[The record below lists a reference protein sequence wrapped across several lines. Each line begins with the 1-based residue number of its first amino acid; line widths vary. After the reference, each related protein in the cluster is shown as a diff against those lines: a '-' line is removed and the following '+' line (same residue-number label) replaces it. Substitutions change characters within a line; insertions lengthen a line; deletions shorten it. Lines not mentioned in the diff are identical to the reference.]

1 MSAKSRARQRT
12 FFVIPLLALIVLA
25 LPLWPA
31 RAEKPFTLTII
42 HTNDVH
48 DRVDP
53 VTAYNN
59 TCGAKD
65 RAKKRCYG
73 GYARLMT
80 LIHSLRKSSKN
91 PIVLSGGDQ
100 FQGSLFYRTYK
111 GRLAVQAMNLIGYD
125 ATAIGNHEF
134 DDGPAVLARFI
145 RAAHFPVV
153 ATNIDV
159 THEPALNRL
168 IRSFTTLQVGG
179 QEIGIVGYTT
189 VETPALSKTGK
200 RVVFLR
206 PETALTGA
214 VAILKFRGINKIIAV
229 SHAGFNRDK
238 QVAAAV
244 DGIDVIVGGHTN
256 TLLSNTARGAQG
268 PYPVVVKS
276 PSGKPVLVVQA
287 YAFSRYVGKLEV
299 AFDKAGVPTK
309 WKGDLVPV
317 GFDIAKHPKMEAL
330 INAMRGPVDAL
341 RKKTVGQLAT
351 GFDGSTE
358 TCRSREC
365 TMGNMVADALVWK
378 TRAQGT
384 QIAFINGGG
393 VRASMAK
400 GPATMGSIL
409 VVLPFQ
415 NSVATLKLKGHDIRA
430 ALEHGVS
437 QVKEGAGRFP
447 QVSGL
452 RFVWDPDK
460 PIGRRVV
467 WVEVRDGKRWV
478 PMKDEAVYKVAT
490 IDYLR
495 RGGDGYKVFKDKAID
510 PYDGGVNLED
520 AVAEYITVHSPL
532 RGKRDGRIRRVGE
545 KKR

>member
-1 MSAKSRARQRT
+1 
-12 FFVIPLLALIVLA
+12 
-25 LPLWPA
+25 
-31 RAEKPFTLTII
+31 
-42 HTNDVH
+42 
-48 DRVDP
+48 
-53 VTAYNN
+53 
-59 TCGAKD
+59 
-65 RAKKRCYG
+65 
-73 GYARLMT
+73 
-80 LIHSLRKSSKN
+80 
-91 PIVLSGGDQ
+91 
-100 FQGSLFYRTYK
+100 
-111 GRLAVQAMNLIGYD
+111 
-125 ATAIGNHEF
+125 EF
-134 DDGPAVLARFI
+134 DDGPAALARFI
-145 RAAHFPVV
+145 KEARFPVV

-168 IRSFTTLQVGG
+168 VRSFATLHVDG
-179 QEIGIVGYTT
+179 QKIGIVGYTT
-189 VETPALSKTGK
+189 QETPALSRTGK

-214 VAILKFRGINKIIAV
+214 VAILKFQGVDKIIAV
-229 SHAGFNRDK
+229 SHAGFTRDK

-299 AFDKAGVPTK
+299 AFDTAGVPVK
-309 WKGDLVPV
+309 WTGDLVPV
-317 GFDIAKHPKMEAL
+317 SFDIAKHPKMEAL
-330 INAMRGPVDAL
+330 IKEMRGPVDAL
-341 RKKTVGQLAT
+341 RKKVVGQLAT

-384 QIAFINGGG
+384 QIAFVNGGG

-415 NSVATLKLKGHDIRA
+415 NALATLKLKGHDIRA

-447 QVSGL
+447 QVSGM
-452 RFVWDPDK
+452 RFVWDPAK
-460 PIGRRVV
+460 PVGRRIVSV
-467 WVEVRDGKRWV
+467 DVRSADGWQ
-478 PMKDEAVYKVAT
+478 PLKDDAVYKVAT

-495 RGGDGYKVFKDKAID
+495 GGGDGYTVFKEKAIE

-520 AVAEYITVHSPL
+520 AVAEYIAAHSPL
-532 RGKRDGRIRRVGE
+532 RGKRDGRIRRVGQ